1 MQLDKYYYLEVDEPK
16 EEIKQITRVR
26 FEADYDITD
35 VLTRWGNWARKEA
48 YLQRKSFTLFK
59 SEFKDKEL
67 LNNDDGITID
77 SVIAELGKM
86 KSKKAKNEYQILKLY
101 YFGKVNIVDNNL
113 MIMPQS
119 LRSIAK
125 MMNIGATEVRA
136 IKNSAESCIVGML
149 SMLTMLTGKELELL
163 KNINLLK

>member
-1 MQLDKYYYLEVDEPK
+1 MQQDKYYYLAVDEPK

-26 FEADYDITD
+26 FEANYDITK

-48 YLQRKSFTLFK
+48 YLQRKSFSLFK
-59 SEFKDKEL
+59 SEFEDKEL

-77 SVIAELGKM
+77 SVIARLGKI
-86 KSKKAKNEYQILKLY
+86 KLKNAKDGYQILKLY
-101 YFGKVNIVDNNL
+101 YFGKVDIVDDNL
-113 MIMPQS
+113 MIIPQS

-136 IKNSAESCIVGML
+136 IKDCAESCIIGML
-149 SMLTMLTGKELELL
+149 SMLTGKELEFL